1 MPMASLAALLLVIA
15 WNMSELRHM
24 AHVLRVAPKSDVF
37 VLVTCFVLT
46 VAFDMVI
53 AVTVGIVLAALLFM
67 ARMAELTQARLLQ
80 DADGEEAE
88 RLLPR
93 GVAFYEIRGPLFF
106 GAAQNAMGALGT
118 VAADVKVV
126 ILGLGRVPVIDAT
139 GLVALESA
147 LERLRRARK
156 FVIVAGPLPE
166 PRRVF
171 EKAELEANLDHVLFA
186 DDVEQAQQIAIDL
199 VTLNPDWGAMLPPVA
214 AA

>member
-1 MPMASLAALLLVIA
+1 LLVIA

-24 AHVLRVAPKSDVF
+24 GHVLRVAPKSDVF
-37 VLVTCFVLT
+37 VLVTCYVLT

-53 AVTVGIVLAALLFM
+53 AVSVGIVLAALLFM
-67 ARMAELTQARLLQ
+67 GRMAELTQARLLQ
-80 DADGEEAE
+80 QADDEEAR

-106 GAAQNAMGALGT
+106 GAAQNAMGALGAI
-118 VAADVKVV
+118 AADVKVV

-166 PRRVF
+166 PRRIF

-199 VTLNPDWGAMLPPVA
+199 VTLNPNWGAAVPPVA

>member
-1 MPMASLAALLLVIA
+1 V
-15 WNMSELRHM
+15 
-24 AHVLRVAPKSDVF
+24 V
-37 VLVTCFVLT
+37 
-46 VAFDMVI
+46 FDMVL
-53 AVTVGIVLAALLFM
+53 AVGVGIVLAALLFIG
-67 ARMAELTQARLLQ
+67 RMAELTQARLLQ
-80 DADGEEAE
+80 QGDDEESR

-106 GAAQNAMGALGT
+106 GAAQNAMSALGAI
-118 VAADVKVV
+118 AADVQVV

-166 PRRVF
+166 PRRIF
-171 EKAELEANLDHVLFA
+171 EKAELEASLDHVLFA

-199 VTLNPDWGAMLPPVA
+199 VTLNPNWGAALPPVA

>member
-1 MPMASLAALLLVIA
+1 MASLAALLLVIA
-15 WNMSELRHM
+15 WNMSEVRHVG
-24 AHVLRVAPKSDVF
+24 HVLRVAPNSDVF
-37 VLVTCFVLT
+37 VLVTCYVLT

-67 ARMAELTQARLLQ
+67 GRMAELTQARLLQ
-80 DADGEEAE
+80 DDGDDAE

-106 GAAQNAMGALGT
+106 GAAQNAMGALGAI
-118 VAADVKVV
+118 AADVQVV

-156 FVIVAGPLPE
+156 FVIIAGPLPE

-199 VTLNPDWGAMLPPVA
+199 VTLNPNWGAALPPVA